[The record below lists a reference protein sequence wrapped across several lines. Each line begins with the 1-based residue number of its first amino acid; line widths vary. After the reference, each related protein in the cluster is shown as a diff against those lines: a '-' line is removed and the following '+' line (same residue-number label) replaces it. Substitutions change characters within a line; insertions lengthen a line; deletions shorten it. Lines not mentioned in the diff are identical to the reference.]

1 MWIILALGRVF
12 MYLIDRNNIRMLVCK
27 QMHIC
32 ADIQCLLCDIFLS
45 ICRAGLIFGSA
56 GIFVALMPWMDRR
69 REERIKQAQLAKT
82 TESSEEQKTITPPE
96 LRLTEKIEDLKIKAT
111 IA

>member
-1 MWIILALGRVF
+1 MDPEKADHKNPILYVKDLEPSLRRRIRNTYIIAG
-12 MYLIDRNNIRMLVCK
+12 IW
-27 QMHIC
+27 
-32 ADIQCLLCDIFLS
+32 
-45 ICRAGLIFGSA
+45 AGLIFGSA